1 MIKAHEKHG
10 YSATGRWSKN
20 DRDRGSLATPPLPHH
35 RTYGSVYG
43 GSVDY
48 VVLSTA
54 TEVRPS
60 GPKNAIG
67 MAILRAGLFA
77 GRQGPCG
84 LPAVC
89 AARSRPTPQRRSS
102 ANRVLPRFHCFQAI
116 ARNRRLSHSSSA
128 RNTDG
133 VWQKATMRP
142 KRSSEHSASWRT
154 RSSATSSQQ
163 PSWSGLSMLEAV
175 AVGAAAMGAAVAEL
189 GWA

>member
-1 MIKAHEKHG
+1 MG
-10 YSATGRWSKN
+10 SMATPPQGAGPKTLGIG
-20 DRDRGSLATPPLPHH
+20 GSLAPPPLPHH

-77 GRQGPCG
+77 SRQGPCG

-116 ARNRRLSHSSSA
+116 A
-128 RNTDG
+128 
-133 VWQKATMRP
+133 
-142 KRSSEHSASWRT
+142 
-154 RSSATSSQQ
+154 
-163 PSWSGLSMLEAV
+163 
-175 AVGAAAMGAAVAEL
+175 
-189 GWA
+189 